1 MATSTIQTNNK
12 LIKFTQQINRE
23 WVRENMFSP
32 YMGED
37 INSIIRRRME
47 LKSGGETMN
56 IPLVRRLVGA
66 GVSTGA
72 LVNAE
77 EAIEDYGYRIWLE
90 WARNAVVTTKAEQ
103 QKDSADTFGEA
114 KPLLTDWLMELTRDE
129 IIKALMALPSETQP
143 SAGVRVNGILYE
155 SSTATQKGQ
164 WQTDNSDRV
173 LFGASTANRVASA
186 VATDHTASLVNV
198 DTTADKCTAANLSLL
213 KRVAM
218 GANPRIR
225 PYRTKDGYEYFVAFA
240 GLNTFRDLKI
250 DLATVNKDARPREN
264 MGTYGA
270 PNNPLFQD
278 GDQLYDG
285 VIVRLV
291 PEISGF
297 VTSTWTNL
305 LTAGAASAR
314 VEPVFLCGQQAAVI
328 AYGQMAKPTFRK
340 EDDYGFIQGSG
351 IEAAYGVGKMFAK
364 VPKAGTALKQW
375 GVATGFF
382 ASASD

>member
-1 MATSTIQTNNK
+1 
-12 LIKFTQQINRE
+12 
-23 WVRENMFSP
+23 
-32 YMGED
+32 
-37 INSIIRRRME
+37 
-47 LKSGGETMN
+47 
-56 IPLVRRLVGA
+56 
-66 GVSTGA
+66 
-72 LVNAE
+72 
-77 EAIEDYGYRIWLE
+77 
-90 WARNAVVTTKAEQ
+90 
-103 QKDSADTFGEA
+103 
-114 KPLLTDWLMELTRDE
+114 
-129 IIKALMALPSETQP
+129 
-143 SAGVRVNGILYE
+143 
-155 SSTATQKGQ
+155 
-164 WQTDNSDRV
+164 V

-198 DTTADKCTAANLSLL
+198 DTTADKCTGANLSLL

-225 PYRTKDGYEYFVAFA
+225 PYRTKDGYEYYVAFC

-291 PEISGF
+291 PEISNF
-297 VTSTWTNL
+297 VTSTWTTL

-340 EDDYGFIQGSG
+340 EDDYGFITGTG

>member
-225 PYRTKDGYEYFVAFA
+225 PYRTKDGYEYYVAFA
-240 GLNTFRDLKI
+240 GLNTFRDLKL

-340 EDDYGFIQGSG
+340 EDDYGFITGSG

>member
-1 MATSTIQTNNK
+1 
-12 LIKFTQQINRE
+12 
-23 WVRENMFSP
+23 
-32 YMGED
+32 
-37 INSIIRRRME
+37 ME
-47 LKSGGETMN
+47 LKSGGEVMN
-56 IPLVRRLVGA
+56 IPLVRRLAGA
-66 GVSTGA
+66 GVSTGT

-103 QKDSADTFGEA
+103 QKDSADVF
-114 KPLLTDWLMELTRDE
+114 
-129 IIKALMALPSETQP
+129 
-143 SAGVRVNGILYE
+143 RVNGILYE
-155 SSTATQKGQ
+155 TSTATQKGQ
-164 WQTDNSDRV
+164 WQLDNSDRV

-198 DTTADKCTAANLSLL
+198 DTTADKCTGANLSLL

-285 VIVRLV
+285 VIIRLV

-340 EDDYGFIQGSG
+340 EDDYGFVVGTG
-351 IEAAYGVGKMFAK
+351 IEAAYGIGKMFAK